1 MRKPLTKEGRDALFL
16 YKKQRLKQTERGNHS
31 SLFCLNNFSF
41 RAHGVV
47 FFSYCSQIKLGIV
60 SFSCS
65 CAAF

>member
-16 YKKQRLKQTERGNHS
+16 YKKQRLKQTEKGNCN

-41 RAHGVV
+41 WVHGVV
-47 FFSYCSQIKLGIV
+47 FFSRCSQIKLGIV